1 MAKGIHDEYEKN
13 LEIEFNYGKI
23 PKLKSSNFKTL
34 NYDGELYDYLE
45 KDDTEDGDLI
55 SFAEKNMEN

>member
-1 MAKGIHDEYEKN
+1 MKKN
-13 LEIEFNYGKI
+13 LAINFNDGKI